1 VLYRTNRVRLALFLI
16 FEPTHVIQP
25 AIHTAVKRF
34 IGIYLDNARQ
44 ILF

>member
-34 IGIYLDNARQ
+34 IGIYLDNPRH